1 MWTSDGRTNVDE
13 LTINTV
19 IAATAEV
26 LGIETGK
33 DLPWGATN
41 LAPADST
48 TQEVTAVVNFTGGIV
63 GAVSIGMSKNDAIR
77 LIGIMMGSPASDED
91 EALVQSVVAELSNM
105 VAGRIHAAFSEMGT
119 FTNISVPT
127 VVEGIGAPTTMA
139 VKTKVAVPFGPE
151 PVAVELQ
158 VALAEYSDA
167 PDNDAE
173 VLTGGESS
181 SADDIANVA

>member
-1 MWTSDGRTNVDE
+1 MDE

-26 LGIETGK
+26 LGTETGQE
-33 DLPWGATN
+33 LSWGEANPDPT
-41 LAPADST
+41 DST

-63 GAVSIGMSKNDAIR
+63 GAVSIGMSKSDAIR
-77 LIGIMMGSPASDED
+77 LIGIMMGSPATKED

-119 FTNISVPT
+119 YTDISVPT
-127 VVEGIGAPTTMA
+127 VVEGIGSPTTMA
-139 VKTKVAVPFGPE
+139 VKTKVAVPFGPD

-158 VALAEYSDA
+158 VALAEYSE
-167 PDNDAE
+167 AE
-173 VLTGGESS
+173 DHTAEIHAVDETSA
-181 SADDIANVA
+181 SADTANVA